1 MKKPILLWSSLA
13 LVVPQFATSARSL
26 PITSDFARFVDE
38 YFEARYAFRPTEG
51 TAQGFHQYDTRL
63 PDLSRRSIDA
73 RIAELKRELAR
84 LNSFDRPKLS
94 FDERIDAELLES
106 QIRGEL
112 LTLETLRPWENNP
125 MQYAGLP
132 GGAIN
137 GLMK

>member
-1 MKKPILLWSSLA
+1 LLLA
-13 LVVPQFATSARSL
+13 LVSTTVALALSPA
-26 PITSDFARFVDE
+26 SDFSKFGDE

-51 TAQGFHQYDTRL
+51 TAQGSHQYDTKL
-63 PDLSRRSIDA
+63 PDLSRRSIAA

-84 LNSFDRPKLS
+84 LGSFDRAKLS

-106 QIRGEL
+106 QIRSEL

-132 GGAIN
+132 G
-137 GLMK
+137 